1 MLFITDNEFERV
13 VSRARNRIISK
24 EYYKK
29 ECVIYVSITKDHRN
43 FYHISGKVLVNG
55 NVYLP
60 RVLVNEDSKIVST
73 DCNCIYADEYTACG
87 HIGALILKV
96 QELSPNEFPFK
107 YSVDLKKRALEEKR
121 NAEKQRLLWEQQ
133 IMEAR
138 RKEREKESVDLTDY
152 IKSQLVNQFTP
163 VDTTPVHLKAFA
175 DNWHFSMNFKIGR
188 NRLYIIKNIA
198 QFITYMTNNEYH
210 SYGKA
215 LGFVHDPELLDE
227 NSLKMYQFIQKYYH
241 THLSNSN
248 NIIINNANIDALWD
262 LINTIPQ
269 SMHPFQFEDGNF
281 RPVVEVTK
289 DEHDTIFELKSDLYL
304 YYAGK
309 NDLYTYDHSDHLI
322 TRFPFDKQGVTMEL
336 MHRFDRVQR
345 LYVSHD
351 QMEDFMRYIISPTK
365 KYIDYQGLDSDIQEE
380 SHLEIYADVD
390 EDEYALVNIL
400 GTYTDGKHDI
410 LKEDVPHSLKADL
423 IISFLEK
430 YNPDDVT
437 GPMRFDTHRDDT
449 IDMIHDGL
457 SHLNKITDVYV
468 SDSLQAIGS
477 KKSMNLSVGIK
488 VSHNLLEMDLD
499 SLDVPKEELA
509 DIIASHQKKKRYH
522 RLKNGQLLYIDTHE
536 LDELGNMMEQYH
548 ILPKDIQKDGT
559 IDLNLNRAHQMD
571 LATQD
576 FQYVEVNREESFKDV
591 LDHLMNYKHHT
602 HELNER
608 YDAILRD
615 YQKEGFQWLST
626 MNDLHFGG
634 ILADDM
640 GLGKTIQIMSLLESN
655 EDHFSII
662 ICPASLIL
670 NWLDEFNKFSS
681 HLKVTCVMG
690 NAKERKEIIQ
700 NYKEFDVMIT
710 SYDYIRK
717 DYELYKGI
725 VFDFIVLDEAQYIK
739 NQKTKNA
746 IAVKSL
752 EGKQRFALTGTPI
765 ENSLAELWSIF
776 DFLNKDYLYNYRYF
790 KSHYEAPIVK
800 DHDEE
805 VQTQLQKLISP
816 FVLRRTKNE
825 VLKDLPDKV
834 ENTVLVDFSEEEK
847 KLYLAHLAQANQL
860 LKTLDGS
867 KDRIQ
872 ILAMLTKLR
881 QICCEPRIVFEDV
894 KHKSSKMEA
903 CLNIIQTYKDNHKKI
918 IVFSSFK
925 SLLNLLAKE
934 LDKSHTSYYML
945 TGDTDKANRK
955 GLVDAYQNDDTTVFL
970 ISLKAGGTGLNL
982 TAAEGVIHFDPWWNM
997 SAQNQATDRAYRIGQ
1012 KNKVFVYKLIMADS
1026 IEEKIQTLQAA
1037 KKDLADRFVEGNSGS
1052 ITTMT
1057 GEEIMSLFSED

>member
-29 ECVIYVSITKDHRN
+29 GCVIYVSITKDHRN
-43 FYHISGKVLVNG
+43 FYHISGKVIVNG

-60 RVLVNEDSKIVST
+60 RVLVNEDSKIIST

-96 QELSPNEFPFK
+96 QELSPNDFPFK
-107 YSVDLKKRALEEKR
+107 YAVDLKKRAMEEKR

-163 VDTTPVHLKAFA
+163 MDTTPVHLKAFA
-175 DNWHFSMNFKIGR
+175 DDWHFSMNFKIGR
-188 NRLYIIKNIA
+188 NRLYIIKNIP
-198 QFITYMTNNEYH
+198 QFMTYMTNNEYH

-227 NSLKMYQFIQKYYH
+227 NSLKLYQFIQKYYH

-248 NIIINNANIDALWD
+248 NIIINNTNIDALWD
-262 LINTIPQ
+262 LVNTIPH

-309 NDLYTYDHSDHLI
+309 NDLYTYDRSDHLI

-345 LYVSHD
+345 LYVSHE

-365 KYIDYQGLDSDIQEE
+365 KYVDYQGLDSDIQEE
-380 SHLEIYADVD
+380 SHLEVYADVD

-400 GTYTDGKHDI
+400 GTYADGKHDI

-536 LDELGNMMEQYH
+536 LDELGQMMDQYH
-548 ILPKDIQKDGT
+548 ILPKDIQEDGT

-576 FQYVEVNREESFKDV
+576 FQYVEVNREDSFKDV
-591 LDHLMNYKHHT
+591 LDHLKNYKHHT

-608 YDAILRD
+608 YDTILRD

-655 EDHFSII
+655 KDHFSII

-690 NAKERKEIIQ
+690 NAKERKEIIK

-725 VFDFIVLDEAQYIK
+725 EFDFIVLDEAQYIK

-825 VLKDLPDKV
+825 VLKDLPDKI
-834 ENTVLVDFSEEEK
+834 ENTVLVDFSEDEK

-934 LDKSHTSYYML
+934 LDKAHTSYYML
-945 TGDTDKANRK
+945 TGDTDKADRK

-1026 IEEKIQTLQAA
+1026 IEEKIQTLQEA